1 MSTHSTQPIRAR
13 PFWARWRSQG
23 WSWSRLAFRFRG
35 RSRVETYPNTRSTR
49 DWLLAAFLILSVL
62 AALAYGFFSWT
73 RMAQQLAME
82 GQTRAQLLMSEF
94 QRAFRELAQTPQDAL
109 RGLRYQLLADRMAL
123 GDVLYAQI
131 VEDGQ
136 LKGER
141 VRAEGVELTVVR
153 PMPGAQ
159 QVREIRT
166 PSGLHYLDVVQG
178 FPGRP
183 DTYLRLGYSLAS
195 MDQTLAEQGQLLI
208 LLGAGFI
215 LLSAGLALLLHRR
228 LLGPLAHLAKQV
240 RRFGQGEIPELPE
253 GPPLPGEVGLLA
265 QEFRIM
271 SRTIRARNEE
281 LQEMNRKLAEANK
294 VKSEFLAMSGHELKT
309 PLHSILGHT
318 QLLLEG
324 VDGPITP
331 DQARDLNEIRRSGQ
345 HLLELIEN
353 ILHFSKN
360 GASEQMEPILLEMAP
375 LIRRCAETVSLDA
388 RRKRISLVLDLPP
401 AIRVKGDETKLRQVV
416 LNLLNNAVKFTPE
429 GGEVRVRLRAE
440 GDQVRAEVED
450 SGPGVEPD
458 EMARIFEPFQQG
470 AAARR
475 ESTAGLGLGLAV
487 ARRYV
492 EMHQGRLDVERLPVK
507 GSRFS
512 FTLPVD
518 FERR

>member
-1 MSTHSTQPIRAR
+1 MSSHGSQPAR
-13 PFWARWRSQG
+13 VGPFWARLDPGGWTWRRPAR
-23 WSWSRLAFRFRG
+23 WSAFRARQEYG
-35 RSRVETYPNTRSTR
+35 VTRSTR
-49 DWLLAAFLILSVL
+49 EWLLGAFLILSVL
-62 AALAYGFFSWT
+62 AALAYGFVSWS
-73 RMAQQLAME
+73 RMAQQLAVE

-131 VEDGQ
+131 VEAGEV
-136 LKGER
+136 KGER
-141 VRAEGVELTVVR
+141 VRVDGLAIGVVR

-159 QVREIRT
+159 QVREIRD

-195 MDQTLAEQGQLLI
+195 MDQTLAEQRQLLI
-208 LLGAGFI
+208 LLGAAFI

-228 LLGPLAHLAKQV
+228 LLGPLAQLAKQV

-265 QEFRIM
+265 REFRIM

-281 LQEMNRKLAEANK
+281 LQRVNQELAEANQ

-324 VDGPITP
+324 VDGPLTP
-331 DQARDLNEIRRSGQ
+331 EQARDLHEIRRSGQ

-353 ILHFSKN
+353 ILHFSKH
-360 GASEQMEPILLEMAP
+360 GEEEQMEPIRLEMAP
-375 LIRRCAETVSLDA
+375 LITRCAETVSLDA
-388 RRKRISLVLDLPP
+388 RRKQLRLVLDLPP
-401 AIRVKGDETKLRQVV
+401 GIWVTGDETKLRQVV
-416 LNLLNNAVKFTPE
+416 LNLLSNAVKFTPE
-429 GGEVRVRLRAE
+429 GGEIRVRLR
-440 GDQVRAEVED
+440 GDGKQVRVDVED
-450 SGPGVEPD
+450 TGPGVQPD
-458 EMARIFEPFQQG
+458 EIARIFEPFQQG

-492 EMHQGRLDVERLPVK
+492 EMHQGQLDVEPLPVR
-507 GSRFS
+507 GSRFT
-512 FTLPVD
+512 FTLPVESD
-518 FERR
+518 RR